1 MASHLIDC
9 DGLSVCG
16 SSTITLVTG
25 IADTPVDPDTP
36 RRPRAL
42 ASLVTSTVRGEE
54 SPGVST
60 PRTDASWASDIEHF
74 YVDDDPRKWSRKL
87 KVSLFR
93 FIIYLAW
100 EARAYPSFPLLG
112 MDRRVYCTWPSLLR
126 WLLASVVAYSIVR
139 SIHTSSEAFLT

>member
-1 MASHLIDC
+1 MKGQRMKPHSRGPWEWSTGLYSIYKGPSQETTTPDLSLVERSGLLMASHLIDC

-25 IADTPVDPDTP
+25 ITDTPVDPDTP

-42 ASLVTSTVRGEE
+42 APLVTNTIRGEE
-54 SPGVST
+54 SSGVST

-100 EARAYPSFPLLG
+100 
-112 MDRRVYCTWPSLLR
+112 
-126 WLLASVVAYSIVR
+126 
-139 SIHTSSEAFLT
+139 